1 MRRVV
6 EFLRKHGISVWVDNE
21 KLVPG
26 TPIWE
31 EEIEKAIISA
41 GAVVVLL
48 SPDLKKITLGAARD
62 QLCGRQWDTYLPY
75 FDCRG

>member
-6 EFLRKHGISVWVDNE
+6 KFLRDLGIKVWVDNE

-31 EEIEKAIISA
+31 VEIEKAIREA
-41 GAVVVLL
+41 KEVVILQCCNQEYQ
-48 SPDLKKITLGAARD
+48 D
-62 QLCGRQWDTYLPY
+62 QLKAELTITVSDTENNLY
-75 FDCRG
+75 DSR